1 MSNDLTEKV
10 RNNYPWFEDDLIAG
24 ILQKGRVRQFKKGE
38 TVIHA
43 KEPITHS
50 LLCIAGRI
58 NVYREDESGNSYFLY
73 TIEPGSGCA
82 LTLYCGEESSTGD
95 LYALASEDSEVIM
108 IPVKSMKEWSKAF
121 PGWLE
126 FTFKTYLHSFRELM
140 EVLDQVAFNKMDQQL
155 EFYLKRKFIKFGN
168 PEIKITHQEI
178 ADDLNSSREVISRL
192 LKKMEQDKKLI
203 LKRSA
208 IILEPILMEG
218 EK

>member
-1 MSNDLTEKV
+1 MSIGLAEKV
-10 RNNYPWFEDDLIAG
+10 KKNYPWFEANLIAG

-58 NVYREDESGNSYFLY
+58 KVYREDDSGNSYFLY

-95 LYALASEDSEVIM
+95 LFALASEDSEVIM
-108 IPVKSMKEWSKAF
+108 IPVKSMMEWSKAF

-126 FTFKTYLHSFRELM
+126 FTFKTYLHRFRELM

-155 EFYLKRKFIKFGN
+155 EFYLKRKFIKSGN

-208 IILEPILMEG
+208 IILETIIMES